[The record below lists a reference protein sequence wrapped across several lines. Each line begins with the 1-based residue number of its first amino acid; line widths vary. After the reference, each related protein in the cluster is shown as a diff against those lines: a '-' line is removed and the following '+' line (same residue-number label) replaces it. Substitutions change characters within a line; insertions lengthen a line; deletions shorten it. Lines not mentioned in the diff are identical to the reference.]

1 MRGMPHAEYASKSRN
16 LWRKFERREKQ
27 MHSPPTRTA
36 KDLLLHMADEA
47 NTIIGT
53 EGVKSRGEFARPGDT
68 HLIPLAQVFV
78 SLRFA
83 P

>member
-1 MRGMPHAEYASKSRN
+1 
-16 LWRKFERREKQ
+16 
-27 MHSPPTRTA
+27 MHSPSTRTA
-36 KDLLLHMADEA
+36 KDLLLHMTDET

-68 HLIPLAQVFV
+68 YLIPLAQVFV